1 MTTLTASEINLMMSQ
16 LQRALRVT
24 AVEANDL
31 AAAFGK
37 TTDQINEY
45 EKEAKSFIKGEN
57 EIAKQRR
64 RQYAEAKKQHED
76 AMRILEQRAAAEQKA
91 VLELQVS
98 QLKLVDVRRR
108 QQELAARKN
117 SMDQIDYAN
126 QSAALAQQRREAMDE
141 VAINRM
147 KKNQAVASV
156 KDAEAN
162 QQKLQAVLAR
172 NSQQLT
178 WGGNMMYSSLA
189 AGSKLVSS
197 GITKLLSAFSVQQGV
212 SDVYRGLLKQ
222 IDTGVSTS
230 VENMLVTSGQFGMTL
245 EEYTATLADN
255 RRSLLSV
262 GGLDSF
268 NKTLLFARD
277 QFKDSIGD
285 VADRARYAAEQL
297 TILSQSGI
305 RPTQNDLANIGY
317 SFKSLSKLTGMTGAQ
332 FNAHLSD
339 ILDDEMTRN
348 KLRAASSEAERR
360 SIIEGTARQL
370 EMNVSLGM
378 TVEQAKLEAKALNRL
393 AGESPIDR
401 IKKAARLRALGGAM
415 GIEGGEEAANI
426 MIKGQR
432 ATAEEQR
439 RLQDFLSKAS
449 NQLSAAGTG
458 SLGGEIFATT
468 LVDKLNLKDTL
479 DPFNTRLAEPLQASA
494 ESLKSIENKNGQ
506 TAQTVVS
513 TLNQLAGWLKSP
525 IVNIGGGLGAMVIQ
539 GATSLIGTGI
549 ESLVLSK
556 LLPKMMTTIPAS
568 GAATGGAAAGAGAG
582 AAGAGLMARMLPMLG
597 TTAGVVGAGAVGY
610 GIGTLINN
618 AIGDNIA
625 SVIHKVTGLDDK
637 TKAALA
643 PTPINPRAKLNS
655 GEPATDNQPDPKAI
669 ESTIKTATTADK
681 MVTEQVETNTLLES
695 LVGLTEQQVD
705 VAKRLLATSTL
716 SDEER
721 KNLTQSSMN

>member
-426 MIKGQR
+426 MIR
-432 ATAEEQR
+432 VNER
-439 RLQDFLSKAS
+439 P
-449 NQLSAAGTG
+449 
-458 SLGGEIFATT
+458 
-468 LVDKLNLKDTL
+468 LK
-479 DPFNTRLAEPLQASA
+479 
-494 ESLKSIENKNGQ
+494 
-506 TAQTVVS
+506 
-513 TLNQLAGWLKSP
+513 
-525 IVNIGGGLGAMVIQ
+525 
-539 GATSLIGTGI
+539 
-549 ESLVLSK
+549 
-556 LLPKMMTTIPAS
+556 
-568 GAATGGAAAGAGAG
+568 
-582 AAGAGLMARMLPMLG
+582 
-597 TTAGVVGAGAVGY
+597 
-610 GIGTLINN
+610 NN
-618 AIGDNIA
+618 AAYKIFYL
-625 SVIHKVTGLDDK
+625 KRQ
-637 TKAALA
+637 
-643 PTPINPRAKLNS
+643 INYLR
-655 GEPATDNQPDPKAI
+655 Q
-669 ESTIKTATTADK
+669 
-681 MVTEQVETNTLLES
+681 EQDH
-695 LVGLTEQQVD
+695 LVGKYSQPL
-705 VAKRLLATSTL
+705 
-716 SDEER
+716 
-721 KNLTQSSMN
+721 